1 MSLLQRVSEG
11 LARKTS
17 RRSLFGRG
25 ADVAFGTL
33 AGVAAGTLSGAG
45 GVLAGPGTDCIP
57 PGPLCQCDK
66 CQHNGVCAK
75 PCIIFTTYY
84 ASGCWVSPTGATC
97 CDCDCHGVGGIQTCG
112 CATDYHNNP
121 ANCPGH

>member
-1 MSLLQRVSEG
+1 MTSVLRSLTET
-11 LARKTS
+11 LARRTS
-17 RRSLFGRG
+17 RRNLFGRW

-66 CQHNGVCAK
+66 CQRNGVCAK
-75 PCIIFTTYY
+75 PCIIFTT
-84 ASGCWVSPTGATC
+84 
-97 CDCDCHGVGGIQTCG
+97 
-112 CATDYHNNP
+112 
-121 ANCPGH
+121 